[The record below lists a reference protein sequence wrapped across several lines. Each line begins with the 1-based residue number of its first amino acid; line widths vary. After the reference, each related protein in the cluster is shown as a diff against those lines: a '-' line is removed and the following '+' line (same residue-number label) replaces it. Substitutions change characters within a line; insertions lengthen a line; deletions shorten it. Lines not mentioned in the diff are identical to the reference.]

1 MISMKFIKRHLFA
14 IIILTVLLVLAGIFM
29 LNRPVTNVDEK
40 VYLPEPHYEYGILVD
55 SFAVIKD
62 VVQANQS
69 LSDILLP
76 YHIDASMVNALSES
90 ADGVFDLRKI
100 RAGNKYT
107 MLCTNDTLR
116 KALYFI
122 YESSPSAYIVF
133 DLGDSLQVYA
143 GEKEIKIKIVS
154 TSGVINGSLWQ
165 TMADA
170 KADPNLA
177 IELSEIYQ
185 WTIDFYAIQ
194 KGDEFKAIYEELY
207 IGNESIGLGNILSA
221 SFKHNGKDIFA
232 FRFVQDSTADYF
244 DDMAA
249 SLRRSFLK
257 APLKFSRIS
266 SKFSNSRFHPVLR
279 IRRPHHGVDYAA
291 PRGTPVHAI
300 GNGTITAA
308 SFAGGAG
315 RMIKIRHN
323 GTYST
328 SYMHLMK
335 FASGVRS
342 GAHVSQGQ
350 VIGFVGSSGLSTGP
364 HLDFRFYR
372 NGAAVDPLS
381 VESPP
386 AEPVKKR
393 FRAAFDSLEIVQKKN
408 LGLIKVK

>member
-1 MISMKFIKRHLFA
+1 MKIHLSKKN
-14 IIILTVLLVLAGIFM
+14 IIVLLSIVLLFVILVILSFF
-29 LNRPVTNVDEK
+29 RPLHPIDEK
-40 VYLPEPHYEYGILVD
+40 VYVPEPHYEYGILVD

-62 VVQANQS
+62 LVKKDQS
-69 LSDILLP
+69 LSDILQS
-76 YHIDASMVNALSES
+76 YHIDANTVSKLAEISS
-90 ADGVFDLRKI
+90 GVFDLRKI
-100 RAGNKYT
+100 RAGNQYT

-116 KALYFI
+116 KAKYFI
-122 YESSPSAYIVF
+122 YESSPTDYVVF
-133 DLGDSLQVYA
+133 ALGDSLHVYS
-143 GEKEIKIKIVS
+143 GEKEVRVKIVYS
-154 TSGVINGSLWQ
+154 SGVINSSLWKAM
-165 TMADA
+165 TDA

-177 IELSEIYQ
+177 ISLSEIYQ

-207 IGNESIGLGNILSA
+207 IGNESIGLGKILA
-221 SFKHNGKDIFA
+221 AWFKHGGKDIFA
-232 FRFVQDSTADYF
+232 YRFVQDSAADYF
-244 DDMAA
+244 DDNAA

-300 GNGTITAA
+300 GNGTVISA

-315 RMIKIRHN
+315 RLIKIRHN
-323 GTYST
+323 STYTT
-328 SYMHLMK
+328 SYMHLAA
-335 FASGVRS
+335 FAKGVRT
-342 GAHVSQGQ
+342 GGHVSQGQ
-350 VIGFVGSSGLSTGP
+350 VIGYVGSSGLSTGP

-372 NGAAVDPLS
+372 NGAAIDPLK

-393 FRAAFDSLEIVQKKN
+393 YIPAYDSLRIVMKKN
-408 LGLIKVK
+408 LEMIRIK

>member
-1 MISMKFIKRHLFA
+1 MILRNFKKHYIFLLIFS
-14 IIILTVLLVLAGIFM
+14 VLLILGGIFM
-29 LNRPVTNVDEK
+29 LYRPVTPVDEK
-40 VYLPEPHYEYGILVD
+40 LYEPEPHYEYGILVD

-62 VVQANQS
+62 IVKSNQS

-76 YHIDASMVNALSES
+76 YHINASMINSLSEN
-90 ADGVFDLRKI
+90 ANGVFDLRKI
-100 RAGNKYT
+100 KAGNKYT

-116 KALYFI
+116 KAMFFI
-122 YESSPSAYIVF
+122 YESSPSDYVVF

-143 GEKEIKIKIVS
+143 GEKEVKVKIVHA
-154 TSGVINGSLWQ
+154 SGVIDGSLWK

-177 IELSEIYQ
+177 MGLSEIYQ

-194 KGDEFKAIYEELY
+194 KGDEFKAIYEELF
-207 IGNESIGLGNILSA
+207 IGDESIGLGNILSA
-221 SFKHNGKDIFA
+221 WFRHGGKDIYA
-232 FRFVQDSTADYF
+232 YRFIQDSKADYF
-244 DDMAA
+244 DDKGA

-266 SKFSNSRFHPVLR
+266 SRFSNSRFHPVLR

-300 GNGTITAA
+300 GNGTVIAA

-315 RMIKIRHN
+315 RMIKIKHN
-323 GTYST
+323 PTYMT
-328 SYMHLMK
+328 SYMHLLK
-335 FASGVRS
+335 FAAGVHS

-364 HLDFRFYR
+364 HLDFRFYK
-372 NGAAVDPLS
+372 NGAAIDPLK

-386 AEPVKKR
+386 AEPVKSQYR
-393 FRAAFDSLEIVQKKN
+393 PAFDSLQVMMKKN
-408 LGLIKVK
+408 LEFIKVK

>member
-1 MISMKFIKRHLFA
+1 MIIRNFKRHN
-14 IIILTVLLVLAGIFM
+14 IIIFIVSILLLFAGIF
-29 LNRPVTNVDEK
+29 LLYRPVSQIEENLYE
-40 VYLPEPHYEYGILVD
+40 PEPHYEYGILVD

-62 VVQANQS
+62 TVKANQS

-76 YHIDASMVNALSES
+76 YHINASMINTLSENS
-90 ADGVFDLRKI
+90 NGVFDLRKI
-100 RAGNKYT
+100 RTGNKYT
-107 MLCTNDTLR
+107 MLCTNDTMR
-116 KALYFI
+116 KAIYFI
-122 YESSPSAYIVF
+122 YESSPSDYVVF

-143 GEKEIKIKIVS
+143 GEKEVKVKIVHS
-154 TSGVINGSLWQ
+154 AGIIMGSLWK

-170 KADPNLA
+170 QADPNLA
-177 IELSEIYQ
+177 MALSEIYQ

-207 IGNESIGLGNILSA
+207 IGDESIGIGNILSA
-221 SFKHNGKDIFA
+221 SFKHGGKDIYA
-232 FRFVQDSTADYF
+232 FRFVQDSKADYF
-244 DDMAA
+244 DDAAA

-300 GNGTITAA
+300 GNGTVIAA
-308 SFAGGAG
+308 SFSGGAG
-315 RMIKIRHN
+315 RMVKIRHN
-323 GTYST
+323 NNYTT
-328 SYMHLMK
+328 SYMHLLK
-335 FASGVRS
+335 FASGVRN

-364 HLDFRFYR
+364 HLDFRFYK
-372 NGAAVDPLS
+372 NGAAIDPLK

-386 AEPVKKR
+386 AEPVKNAYR
-393 FRAAFDSLEIVQKKN
+393 PAFDSLQVLMKKN
-408 LGLIKVK
+408 LEFIKVK

>member
-1 MISMKFIKRHLFA
+1 MQY
-14 IIILTVLLVLAGIFM
+14 
-29 LNRPVTNVDEK
+29 RPVTPVDEK
-40 VYLPEPHYEYGILVD
+40 LYEPEPHYEYGIVVD

-62 VVQANQS
+62 VVKANQS

-76 YHIDASMVNALSES
+76 YHIDATMINTLSEN
-90 ADGVFDLRKI
+90 ANGVFDLRKI

-116 KALYFI
+116 KAMFFI
-122 YESSPSAYIVF
+122 YESSPSAYVVF

-143 GEKEIKIKIVS
+143 GEKEIKVKIVHS
-154 TSGVINGSLWQ
+154 SGVINGSLWK

-177 IELSEIYQ
+177 MALSEIYQ

-207 IGNESIGLGNILSA
+207 IGSESIGLGKILSA
-221 SFKHNGKDIFA
+221 WFRHNGKDIYA
-232 FRFVQDSTADYF
+232 YRFIQDSTADYF
-244 DDMAA
+244 DDQAA
-249 SLRRSFLK
+249 SLKRSFLK

-266 SKFSNSRFHPVLR
+266 SRFSNSRFHPVLR

-300 GNGTITAA
+300 GNGTVIAA

-323 GTYST
+323 SIYTT
-328 SYMHLMK
+328 SYMHLSK
-335 FASGVRS
+335 FASGVHNGS
-342 GAHVSQGQ
+342 HVSQGQ

-372 NGAAVDPLS
+372 NGAAIDPLK

-386 AEPVKKR
+386 AQPVKI
-393 FRAAFDSLEIVQKKN
+393 AYLPAFDSLRVIMKKN
-408 LGLIKVK
+408 LEFIQVK

>member
-1 MISMKFIKRHLFA
+1 
-14 IIILTVLLVLAGIFM
+14 M
-29 LNRPVTNVDEK
+29 LHRPVTKVDEK
-40 VYLPEPHYEYGILVD
+40 LYEPEPHYEYGILVD

-62 VVQANQS
+62 VVNANQS

-76 YHIDASMVNALSES
+76 YHIDASMINTLSGNAN
-90 ADGVFDLRKI
+90 GVFDLRKI
-100 RAGNKYT
+100 REGNKYT

-116 KALYFI
+116 KARFFI
-122 YESSPSAYIVF
+122 YESSPSSYVVF
-133 DLGDSLQVYA
+133 DLGDSLKVYA
-143 GEKEIKIKIVS
+143 GEKEIKVKIVS
-154 TSGVINGSLWQ
+154 SSGVINGSLWK

-177 IELSEIYQ
+177 IALSEIYQ

-207 IGNESIGLGNILSA
+207 IGDESIGLGKILSA
-221 SFKHNGKDIFA
+221 WFKHNGKDIYA
-232 FRFVQDSTADYF
+232 YRFVQDSTADYF
-244 DDMAA
+244 DDQAA

-266 SKFSNSRFHPVLR
+266 SRFSNSRFHPVLR

-300 GNGTITAA
+300 GNGTILTA
-308 SFAGGAG
+308 SFAGGDG
-315 RMIKIRHN
+315 RLIKIRHN
-323 GTYST
+323 ATYT
-328 SYMHLMK
+328 TAYMHLSG
-335 FASGVRS
+335 FASGTHS

-372 NGAAVDPLS
+372 NGEAIDPLK

-386 AEPVKKR
+386 AEPVKNSYR
-393 FRAAFDSLEIVQKKN
+393 PAFDSLRVIMKKN
-408 LGLIKVK
+408 LELIKVK